1 MVATFVIWVDIIF
14 VGHAMLFFKKFLVAS
29 LMIIGDDLTEETDTL
44 FGIVIY
50 QEKSGWIDWFVT
62 LLLLKLAWLIQ
73 QLF

>member
-14 VGHAMLFFKKFLVAS
+14 VGHAMLFFKKFLVTS

-50 QEKSGWIDWFVT
+50 QEKSGWIYWFVT

>member
-14 VGHAMLFFKKFLVAS
+14 VGHAMLFFKKFLVTS